1 LVHTPRGNMYAA
13 YDEARMTSSSDA
25 PSRSSPGFEGEVAG
39 LGLTDIIQINA
50 RNGFSGSIRVQNGS
64 QIGAI
69 FFREGDIVHAELG
82 AKAGEEAFYGI
93 IAWQGGRFSVE
104 TNVFAALRTIQ
115 KSCEHLLLDAH
126 RVLDERRARR
136 EVPVATPP
144 PTEPPR
150 KPSIETAVEIAKGVP
165 DVTNAV
171 LLTRAGNRVGGNGYE
186 GEVLGGQT
194 LFVGLFAGELGAAFD
209 AGELRS
215 ASVEGTRSHLL
226 LFAAKTHTLGVKAKA
241 GADVGAVDA
250 ALRSALAR
258 IK

>member
-1 LVHTPRGNMYAA
+1 
-13 YDEARMTSSSDA
+13 MTSSRDA

-50 RNGFSGSIRVQNGS
+50 RNRFSGSIRVQHGS
-64 QIGAI
+64 QAGAI
-69 FFREGDIVHAELG
+69 FFRDGDIVHAELG
-82 AKAGEEAFYGI
+82 SKSGEEAFYDI
-93 IAWQGGRFSVE
+93 VAWQGGRLSVE

-126 RVLDERRARR
+126 RVLDERRERGEA
-136 EVPVATPP
+136 PVAAPPAPEPP
-144 PTEPPR
+144 P
-150 KPSIETAVEIAKGVP
+150 KQGIETVIQIAKDVP
-165 DVTNAV
+165 SVTNAV
-171 LLTRAGNRVGGNGYE
+171 LLTRTGSRVGGSGYE

-194 LFVGLFAGELGAAFD
+194 LFVGLFARELGAAFD

-215 ASVEGTRSHLL
+215 VSVEGTRGHLF

-241 GADVGAVDA
+241 EADVGAVGA

-258 IK
+258 VK